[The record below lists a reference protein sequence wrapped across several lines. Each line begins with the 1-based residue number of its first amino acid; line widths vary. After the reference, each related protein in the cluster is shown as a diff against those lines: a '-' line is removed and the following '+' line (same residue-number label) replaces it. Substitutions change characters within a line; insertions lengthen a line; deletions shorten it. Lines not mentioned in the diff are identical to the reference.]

1 MIKLMDK
8 LPRHIYVACSGGV
21 DSMAALDFL
30 RRNHQITVAYFDH
43 AADNSRDAFMHVE
56 KYCADHGIP
65 VVIGTASRLRHKD
78 ESLEEYW
85 REERYAF
92 FDKLVETVVVAH
104 HLDDAVETWLW
115 GSINGQPKL
124 PELRRGNVIRPFLC
138 TRKEDLVA
146 WCENHSVTW
155 VDDTS
160 NTNLDFTRNYI
171 RRELMPHVLK
181 VNPGIHKTIKKRL
194 QEKHK
199 DAI

>member
-1 MIKLMDK
+1 MIKLMNK

-30 RRNHQITVAYFDH
+30 RRNHQVVVAYFDH
-43 AADNSRDAFMHVE
+43 AADNSNESLRFVE
-56 KYCADHGIP
+56 QYCSKQDIP
-65 VVIGTASRLRHKD
+65 IVIGSVSRPRYKS

-92 FDKLVETVVVAH
+92 FEKLSETVVVAH

-124 PELRRGNVIRPFLC
+124 PELHRGNVVRPFLT
-138 TRKEDLVA
+138 TRKADLVA
-146 WCENHSVTW
+146 WCESHSVPW
-155 VDDTS
+155 IEDTS
-160 NTNLDFTRNYI
+160 NANLDFTRNYI
-171 RRELMPHVLK
+171 RKELMPHVLK

-194 QEKHK
+194 QEKHN